1 MNDSELMTV
10 NEVAALF
17 GVTRRTIFRWMNKIK
32 GWPVP
37 VTPVGARIKFIRSE
51 IMAFYYS
58 KASRKINLQQ
68 HTINSIFRVATHKQ
82 VFKSHI

>member
-17 GVTRRTIFRWMNKIK
+17 GVTRRKIFRWMNKIT

-37 VTPVGARIKFIRSE
+37 VSPIGSRIKFIRSE
-51 IMAFYYS
+51 ILEFY
-58 KASRKINLQQ
+58 KNKGARHQ
-68 HTINSIFRVATHKQ
+68 
-82 VFKSHI
+82 

>member
-17 GVTRRTIFRWMNKIK
+17 GVTRRKIFWWMNKIK

-37 VTPVGARIKFIRSE
+37 VSPIGSRIKFIRSE
-51 IMAFYYS
+51 ILEFY
-58 KASRKINLQQ
+58 KNKGARHQ
-68 HTINSIFRVATHKQ
+68 
-82 VFKSHI
+82 

>member
-32 GWPVP
+32 GWHVP
-37 VTPVGARIKFIRSE
+37 VSPIGSRIKFIRSE
-51 IMAFYYS
+51 ILEFY
-58 KASRKINLQQ
+58 KNKGARHQ
-68 HTINSIFRVATHKQ
+68 
-82 VFKSHI
+82 

>member
-37 VTPVGARIKFIRSE
+37 VSPIGSRIKFIRSE
-51 IMAFYYS
+51 ILEFY
-58 KASRKINLQQ
+58 KNKCARHQ
-68 HTINSIFRVATHKQ
+68 
-82 VFKSHI
+82 

>member
-32 GWPVP
+32 GWLVP
-37 VTPVGARIKFIRSE
+37 VSPIGSRIKFIRSE
-51 IMAFYYS
+51 ILEFY
-58 KASRKINLQQ
+58 KNKGARHQ
-68 HTINSIFRVATHKQ
+68 
-82 VFKSHI
+82 

>member
-32 GWPVP
+32 SWPVP

-58 KASRKINLQQ
+58 KASRKN
-68 HTINSIFRVATHKQ
+68 
-82 VFKSHI
+82 

>member
-32 GWPVP
+32 AGPS
-37 VTPVGARIKFIRSE
+37 RSVRLAKE
-51 IMAFYYS
+51 LSLSDLRFW
-58 KASRKINLQQ
+58 
-68 HTINSIFRVATHKQ
+68 NSIKTKALATNEN
-82 VFKSHI
+82 SY

>member
-32 GWPVP
+32 GWAVP
-37 VTPVGARIKFIRSE
+37 VSPIGSRIKFIRSE
-51 IMAFYYS
+51 ILEFY
-58 KASRKINLQQ
+58 KNKGARHQ
-68 HTINSIFRVATHKQ
+68 
-82 VFKSHI
+82 

>member
-17 GVTRRTIFRWMNKIK
+17 CVTRRTIFRWMNKIK

-58 KASRKINLQQ
+58 KASRKN
-68 HTINSIFRVATHKQ
+68 
-82 VFKSHI
+82 

>member
-37 VTPVGARIKFIRSE
+37 VSPIGSRIKFIRS
-51 IMAFYYS
+51 
-58 KASRKINLQQ
+58 
-68 HTINSIFRVATHKQ
+68 
-82 VFKSHI
+82 

>member
-17 GVTRRTIFRWMNKIK
+17 GVTRRKIFRWMNKIK

-37 VTPVGARIKFIRSE
+37 VSTIGSRIKFIRSE
-51 IMAFYYS
+51 ILEFY
-58 KASRKINLQQ
+58 KNKGARHQ
-68 HTINSIFRVATHKQ
+68 
-82 VFKSHI
+82 

>member
-32 GWPVP
+32 VWPVP

-58 KASRKINLQQ
+58 KASRKN
-68 HTINSIFRVATHKQ
+68 
-82 VFKSHI
+82 